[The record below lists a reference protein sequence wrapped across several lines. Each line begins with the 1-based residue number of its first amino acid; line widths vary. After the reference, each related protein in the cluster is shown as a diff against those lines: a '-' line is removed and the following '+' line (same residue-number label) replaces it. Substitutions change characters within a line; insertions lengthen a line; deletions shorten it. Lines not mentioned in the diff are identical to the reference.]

1 MDKIMASMLCSTFE
15 DEPRF
20 TLILK
25 ELIQKDSLPDFTA
38 FSKESQKKKKAR
50 QKKVVILKRVAL
62 TIMGALCI
70 FLKSDRLAENG
81 ISSCPWYNM
90 LKLFLGDWI
99 KSYFYL
105 VWWLPQKSVN
115 LIISPRFLKPSK
127 ISHYSLL
134 FSGAKF
140 VNLWFYVMF
149 CYACVFVFVY

>member
-1 MDKIMASMLCSTFE
+1 MSDGVTGSPDEIEDLKTAYLNAEGDMDKIMASMLCSTFE

-70 FLKSDRLAENG
+70 F
-81 ISSCPWYNM
+81 
-90 LKLFLGDWI
+90 
-99 KSYFYL
+99 
-105 VWWLPQKSVN
+105 
-115 LIISPRFLKPSK
+115 
-127 ISHYSLL
+127 
-134 FSGAKF
+134 
-140 VNLWFYVMF
+140 
-149 CYACVFVFVY
+149 